1 MLKSFFLVIFHL
13 LTNLSNYLLQTKLP
27 RLDSS
32 LEEPPTKKAFKPTAI
47 DCLGGTQ
54 LDPVFKSLPRNI
66 EDALLSA
73 DTSSCAIVI
82 TETVSPF
89 LITYVNPAW
98 VELCGYTS
106 SDVVGHSLKCIQGK
120 NTKSSTIWKIGRH
133 LNAKVDCSARL
144 TNYKKSGESFEN
156 LLRIVPLKNEIG
168 CTTHFYG
175 TLEECC

>member
-1 MLKSFFLVIFHL
+1 M
-13 LTNLSNYLLQTKLP
+13 QTKLP
-27 RLDSS
+27 RPDSPF
-32 LEEPPTKKAFKPTAI
+32 EGPPSKKAFRPNTI

-54 LDPVFKSLPRNI
+54 LDPVFKSLPRKI

-73 DTSSCAIVI
+73 DISSYAIVI

-98 VELCGYTS
+98 VKLCGYTS
-106 SDVVGHSLKCIQGK
+106 ADVVGCSLKCIQGK
-120 NTKSSTIWKIGRH
+120 NTKPSTIWKISRH

-144 TNYKKSGESFEN
+144 TNYKKSGETFEN

-168 CTTHFYG
+168 LTTHFYG
-175 TLEECC
+175 ILEECC